1 MLNHGDIV
9 KSGDILIRGVMTSK
23 NGEDRLVSAKGS
35 VLIKTWY
42 ETKMKFPYERDI
54 VSKSGRKENSYI
66 LEIKNSKINLG
77 NNDTKFE
84 KYDTINSCNNLVL
97 LGRFVLPIKLT
108 KIVREELCID
118 TLKYTKEQAILNAK
132 NEVTN
137 NVVNKLCGSGE
148 VVNTKVDVVEDED
161 GIITMVTVECI
172 ENVGIKRKLEE

>member
-1 MLNHGDIV
+1 MNHGDIV

-66 LEIKNSKINLG
+66 LEIKNYKINLG

-84 KYDTINSCNNLVL
+84 KYDTINSCNSLVL
-97 LGRFVLPIKLT
+97 LERFVLPIKLT

-137 NVVNKLCGSGE
+137 NVINKLCSGE
-148 VVNTKVDVVEDED
+148 IVDTKIEVTEDEE
-161 GIITMVTVECI
+161 GIITIVTVECI
-172 ENVGIKRKLEE
+172 ENVGIKRRLEE

>member
-1 MLNHGDIV
+1 
-9 KSGDILIRGVMTSK
+9 MTSK

-35 VLIKTWY
+35 ALIKTWY
-42 ETKMKFPYERDI
+42 ETKIKIPYERDI

-84 KYDTINSCNNLVL
+84 KYDTINSCNSLVL

-137 NVVNKLCGSGE
+137 NVINKLCSGE
-148 VVNTKVDVVEDED
+148 IVDTKIKVTEDEE
-161 GIITMVTVECI
+161 GIITIVTVECI
-172 ENVGIKRKLEE
+172 ENVGIKRRLEE

>member
-1 MLNHGDIV
+1 MSKCGDVV

-23 NGEDRLVSAKGS
+23 NGDDRLVNAKGS
-35 VLIKTWY
+35 VLVKTWY
-42 ETKMKFPYERDI
+42 ETKIKFPYERDI

-77 NNDTKFE
+77 NSDTKFE
-84 KYDTINSCNNLVL
+84 KYDTINLCNSLVL
-97 LGRFVLPIKLT
+97 FGKFILPIKLT
-108 KIVREELCID
+108 KVVREELCID

-137 NVVNKLCGSGE
+137 NVVNKLCSGE
-148 VVNTKVDVVEDED
+148 IIDTKVNVVEDED
-161 GIITMVTVECI
+161 GIITMVTVECV